1 MTFRKKVTLSAL
13 AISMLT
19 ASLGGLPLSQ
29 KGLTE
34 KLGFVQAASAAE
46 AALPSSVFL
55 ERMQALYAAL
65 AAGDKTD
72 MQEVKNL
79 RDEIAGLDEATN
91 QQLIDP
97 IWTKISEKLPES
109 ADKAELKASL
119 FRLIKAVGSFR
130 YDPEA
135 SDLEAIR
142 TNPEFRATLKTIAAA
157 GGDENIR
164 LEDFLVFMFGDGSS
178 RKGVEGTIGSLIG
191 EKSPEELILLLG
203 NKQGIVTVL
212 LQAMEKL
219 MGETNEYKFSSILKN
234 LGVTPK
240 DVRATVQNFQ
250 VKLQKDEPAISAMT
264 VAYIRSSVKSSVK
277 IDYTGRVHSYSL
289 NVFGVY
295 LFPQVLQ
302 WSKVSGDS
310 NVKVLPTGVVTIPDA
325 AKTGTAVIQAKL
337 INPYGGSAKV
347 IFEQEVTLNAAISH
361 ETEFPVESFLAR
373 MNKLYSALA
382 AGDPA
387 DVGAVRNLR
396 DELAGLDFAKDHN
409 LIDPIWKKIAAK
421 LPAEADQAKLK
432 AVLFNMVKEI
442 SLIPYD
448 PQAASLEEIRKNPE
462 YRAVLAELGAAGGG
476 ETSFVIDDILM
487 FLFGD
492 GGVNP
497 GVDGAIRQKL
507 ASLSP
512 TQLLQL
518 IGDKQAISALLLQ
531 KTEELLSETGNYK
544 FSSVLSQLGVT
555 AEESAATMLNF
566 QARLK
571 MDEPAIQALII
582 AHMRSE
588 AVEAVKVSEDGRE
601 QKFSLKVFGV
611 DVPPLALRWS
621 KVSGSKDVK
630 VSSGGTVTLPR
641 GVASG
646 SAVVQATL
654 INPYG
659 GQAKVIFEK
668 EVTLTAT
675 NGEGEHF
682 PAEEF
687 LERMNKLHAA
697 LLAGDPSDVQDVRN
711 LRDEI
716 AKLDFAKDQSLID
729 PVWVKI
735 APKLPASVN
744 QAELKKTVF
753 QIIQSVGSL
762 QYDPEAKG
770 LEAIRTNPEFRA
782 ALKTIAAAG
791 GVTSLSMDD
800 FLVLLFGDGA
810 DRPGVEGTVR
820 NIISDMKPQEIA
832 QLLGN
837 KEKINAV
844 IMEAMGE
851 ILSKKDDYALSEAL
865 NNLGVKSADV
875 RLSVFKFQLKLKYD
889 ERALN
894 ALTVAY
900 IRSEVI
906 SAVKITASGRQHEYS
921 LKLLGTVLPSSFL
934 KWKKVSGSK
943 DVTVDSRGKV
953 TIPKKVA
960 NGTAVIQAT
969 LVNPYGGSAKVIF
982 QQEVTLVNEDVEIDP
997 KAEFKRIAEEL
1008 DSKLNEVKKKLKAAT
1023 NDEQKAQLI
1032 MDVVQ
1037 ARNVAVDEINKV
1049 KTTNA
1054 LKNKAINE
1062 TKSKVN
1068 KLLTTIITEIMRS

>member
-46 AALPSSVFL
+46 AGLPSSVFL
-55 ERMQALYAAL
+55 ERMKALHAAL

-72 MQEVKNL
+72 IQEVKNL

-91 QQLIDP
+91 LQLIDP
-97 IWTKISEKLPES
+97 IWTKISAKLPES

-135 SDLEAIR
+135 TDLEAIR

-178 RKGVEGTIGSLIG
+178 RKGVEGTIASLIA

-203 NKQGIVTVL
+203 NKQGITAVL
-212 LQAMEKL
+212 LQATEKL
-219 MGETNEYKFSSILKN
+219 LGETKAYKFSSILKN
-234 LGVTPK
+234 LGVKPQ

-250 VKLQKDEPAISAMT
+250 LKLQKDEPAISAMT
-264 VAYIRSSVKSSVK
+264 VAYIRSAVNSSVK

-310 NVKVLPTGVVTIPDA
+310 NVKVLPTGVVTIPDS

-347 IFEQEVTLNAAISH
+347 IFEQEVTLNGAVSN
-361 ETEFPVESFLAR
+361 ETVFPVESFLKR
-373 MNKLYSALA
+373 MNKLHSALA

-387 DVGAVRNLR
+387 DIQAVVNLR
-396 DELAGLDFAKDHN
+396 NEIAELDFAKDQS
-409 LIDPIWKKIAAK
+409 LIDPIWKKVAAN
-421 LPAEADQAKLK
+421 LPASADQAKLK
-432 AVLFNMVKEI
+432 ATLFDIIKAI
-442 SLIPYD
+442 SLIPYN
-448 PQAASLEEIRKNPE
+448 PQASGLEEIRNNPE
-462 YRAVLAELGAAGGG
+462 YRAALMELGAAGGG
-476 ETSFVIDDILM
+476 ESSFVIDDLLM

-492 GGVNP
+492 GEVIP
-497 GVDGAIRQKL
+497 GVDGAIRQRL

-518 IGDKQAISALLLQ
+518 IGDKKAISTLLLQ

-544 FSSVLSQLGVT
+544 VSSVLSQLGVT
-555 AEESAATMLNF
+555 AKESAATILNF
-566 QARLK
+566 QSRLK
-571 MDEPAIQALII
+571 KDEPAIQALII
-582 AHMRSE
+582 AQMRAE
-588 AVEAVKVSEDGRE
+588 AVESVKVSEDGRE
-601 QKFSLKVFGV
+601 QKYSLKVFGV
-611 DVPPLALRWS
+611 DVPTLALRWS

-630 VSSGGTVTLPR
+630 VAANGTVTLPR

-646 SAVVQATL
+646 SAIIQATFV
-654 INPYG
+654 NPYG
-659 GQAKVIFEK
+659 GSAKVIFEK

-675 NGEGEHF
+675 SGEGDHF

-687 LERMNKLHAA
+687 LARMNKLHAA
-697 LLAGDPSDVQDVRN
+697 LLAGDPADVQDVRN
-711 LRDEI
+711 LRNEI
-716 AKLDFAKDQSLID
+716 TKLDFGKDQSLID
-729 PVWVKI
+729 PIWNKI
-735 APKLPASVN
+735 APNLPGSVN
-744 QAELKKTVF
+744 KTELKKSLF
-753 QIIQSVGSL
+753 QIIQAVGSI
-762 QYDPEAKG
+762 QYDPEGKG

-782 ALKTIAAAG
+782 TLKTIAAAG
-791 GVTSLSMDD
+791 GVTNLSMDD
-800 FLVLLFGDGA
+800 FLVLLFGDGD
-810 DRPGVEGTVR
+810 DRPGIEGTVR
-820 NIISDMKPQEIA
+820 DIISDMKPQEIA

-837 KEKINAV
+837 KAKINEV
-844 IMEAMGE
+844 ILKAMSE
-851 ILSKKDDYALSEAL
+851 ILSEKDDYALSEAL
-865 NNLGVKSADV
+865 YNLGVKSTDLRSTV
-875 RLSVFKFQLKLKYD
+875 LKFQLKLKYD
-889 ERALN
+889 ERAIN

-906 SAVKITASGRQHEYS
+906 STVKITASGRQHEYS
-921 LKLLGTVLPSSFL
+921 LKLLGTALPSSFL

-960 NGTAVIQAT
+960 KGTAVIQAT

-982 QQEVTLVNEDVEIDP
+982 QQEVTLVNDDVEIDP

-1008 DSKLNEVKKKLKAAT
+1008 DTKLNDIKKKLKAAT

-1032 MDVVQ
+1032 MDVVL
-1037 ARNVAVDEINKV
+1037 ARNVAVNEINEV

-1068 KLLTTIITEIMRS
+1068 KLLTTIIMEIMRS